1 MITNKQYYDFLR
13 ESIKE
18 NPSFTN
24 EARAKEIDA
33 LNLVF
38 EDVENGIYR
47 SKADIGTIII
57 DEPHTTNAF
66 ISVLYDRIVR
76 DGTRENL
83 KSVNKLEIFQTQD
96 LSNGVGFSVTVVD
109 KYDVEDYDNNLSPI
123 GNFDSRV
130 GEAISMPP
138 LKKRVE
144 FTFSQSQLQTAF
156 LNDSG
161 ISGLLASMI
170 NKVKE
175 TLNIYVYGTLK
186 DEIIKADTTT
196 DLNVNFITEEIDVTS
211 DTSLTGLRQVIL
223 RTAGNIF
230 ENGVVT
236 QVLTNNA
243 DDLENPLSETPL
255 KDVQLAGLKELIA
268 RINDDVLK
276 MSEPSTS
283 YNYGDTDG
291 GFTSN
296 LPLGEG
302 VLVINA
308 KVLSALN
315 VTADSLFNSNSDY
328 GKYFK
333 QVIPIYVDGT
343 TGKDDKL
350 VFGYS
355 ILHPQAI
362 EYKYLLNKQLEW
374 TNPRSLY
381 TNFFTHMWYSILCN
395 PFVSSLCKFFRTAD

>member
-1 MITNKQYYDFLR
+1 MITNKQYYDFLK

-18 NPSFTN
+18 SPSFTN
-24 EARAKEIDA
+24 DARAKEIDA
-33 LNLVF
+33 LNLVY

-57 DEPHTTNAF
+57 DEPHTANAF
-66 ISVLYDRIVR
+66 ITVLYDRIVR

-83 KSVNKLEIFQTQD
+83 KSVNKLEIFQSQD
-96 LSNGVGFSVTVVD
+96 LSNGIGFSVTVVD
-109 KYDVEDYDNNLSPI
+109 KYDVEDHADNLSPI

-175 TLNIYVYGTLK
+175 TLNIFVYGTLK
-186 DEIIKADTTT
+186 DQIIKADTTS
-196 DLNVNFITEEIDVTS
+196 DLNVNFITQEIDVTS
-211 DTSLTGLRQVIL
+211 DTTLTGLRQVIL

-230 ENGVVT
+230 ENGVAT

-243 DDLENPLSETPL
+243 DDLESLLSETPL
-255 KDVQLAGLKELIA
+255 KDIQLSGLKELIA

-276 MSEPSTS
+276 MSEPSTA

-302 VLVINA
+302 ILVINA

-333 QVIPIYVDGT
+333 QVIPIYVDEA
-343 TGKDDKL
+343 TGKTDKL

-362 EYKYLLNKQLEW
+362 EYKYLLNKSLEW